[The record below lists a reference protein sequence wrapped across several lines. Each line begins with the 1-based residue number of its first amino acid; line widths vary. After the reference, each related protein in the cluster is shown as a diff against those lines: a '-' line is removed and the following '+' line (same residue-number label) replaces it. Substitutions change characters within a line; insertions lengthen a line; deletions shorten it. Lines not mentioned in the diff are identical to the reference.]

1 MLTFLTQNL
10 ATILVSGALLAI
22 VVLVFAF
29 RAGERDSQ
37 YLPSA

>member
-1 MLTFLTQNL
+1 MVI
-10 ATILVSGALLAI
+10 AGLVLLVLAI